1 MGALKAT
8 HNGVLSLGKIHLE
21 CHVLEGGKRVFS
33 SRDLL
38 NAFNLSSEQ
47 QNQSRVLASFL
58 SRIRLNSLS
67 DKELANHLSA
77 PVHFTQKGRGGKPS
91 YGYLAELLPEIC
103 SSVLELESNLK
114 LPIEYRPAAKQSR
127 ALLKAFAKI
136 GIIALVDEATGY
148 QEARDRN
155 ALQEILDK
163 YLRKEHA
170 AWAKRFP
177 DEFYM
182 EMFRLKGWEW
192 KGMKVNRPSVVGTY
206 TNDIVYNRLAPG
218 VLKELQSK
226 NPPVGNG
233 KRVVKHHQWLT
244 DDIGHP
250 ALSYHLFALI
260 ALMKTSTDW
269 KQFHR
274 NLKRAFPVLGD
285 QLEFNIEKEDN

>member
-1 MGALKAT
+1 MEVLKAT
-8 HNGVLSLGKIHLE
+8 HEGILSLGKIGLE
-21 CHVLEGGKRVFS
+21 CHVLEDGKRVFS

-38 NAFNLSSEQ
+38 SAFNLKTDQ
-47 QNQSRVLASFL
+47 KDQPRVLRGFL
-58 SRIRLNSLS
+58 EKIRFISLYN
-67 DKELANHLSA
+67 KELSNPLTIPVKFKRIGKGGLLAN
-77 PVHFTQKGRGGKPS
+77 
-91 YGYLAELLPEIC
+91 GYSAELLPEIC
-103 SSVLELESNLK
+103 VAVLELESKIL
-114 LPIEYRPAAKQSR
+114 LPVEYRPAAARSR
-127 ALLKAFAKI
+127 MLLKAFAKI
-136 GIIALVDEATGY
+136 GIIALIDEATGY
-148 QEARDRN
+148 QEIRDRN

-177 DEFYM
+177 DEFYI
-182 EMFRLKGWEW
+182 EMFRLKGWQW
-192 KGMKVNRPSVVGTY
+192 KGMKVNRPSVVGAY

-233 KRVVKHHQWLT
+233 KRMVRHHQWLT

-250 ALSYHLFALI
+250 ALSYHLFALV

-274 NLKRAFPVLGD
+274 NLKRAFLVLGD
-285 QLEFNIEKEDN
+285 